1 MTASTVLKPKSYNY
15 VASVVA
21 AYWVVSISMV
31 YLNKVRVCVTCVHV
45 CTCVGGV

>member
-1 MTASTVLKPKSYNY
+1 MTTNSLLKSKSYNY

-31 YLNKVRVCVTCVHV
+31 YLNKVRAAI
-45 CTCVGGV
+45 GVDWVSRMNQKE